1 MHAPLA
7 ANTLVHYLWHRDMFP
22 DMFRLALPLAEKMLR
37 PIVVYFFL
45 VVVLRIFGK
54 RELTNLNP
62 FDFVV
67 LLTLSNTVQNAIIGE
82 DNSVTGGMIGA
93 LTLLAVNYAVVRFI
107 FKHRR
112 LDQMIEGSPTTLI
125 DNGRVHEKNL
135 ARELLT
141 RAELTTVAH
150 RQGFTC
156 LDDIETCV
164 LEPGGN
170 FYVRGKDPG
179 VDEMRH

>member
-1 MHAPLA
+1 MLAPLA
-7 ANTLVHYLWHRDMFP
+7 AHPLLHHFWNSDTFP
-22 DMFRLALPLAEKMLR
+22 DMFHLALPLAEKMIR
-37 PIVVYFFL
+37 PILVYFFL

-67 LLTLSNTVQNAIIGE
+67 LLTLANTVQNAIIGE
-82 DNSVTGGMIGA
+82 DNSITGGMIGA

-125 DNGRVHEKNL
+125 DNGRV
-135 ARELLT
+135 RE
-141 RAELTTVAH
+141 E
-150 RQGFTC
+150 
-156 LDDIETCV
+156 
-164 LEPGGN
+164 
-170 FYVRGKDPG
+170 
-179 VDEMRH
+179 